1 MNDIVYLKRKGIM
14 YYVDSND
21 SYIVSYLLETKY
33 KETIYI
39 EKNNIDSLVSLL
51 DKCHINYHYNNTVRF
66 TDNKYMMYLKYGML
80 TKRIDL
86 LALKLK
92 ECLYLDNI
100 EEIISKMERFYD

>member
-14 YYVDSND
+14 YYVDNND

-39 EKNNIDSLVSLL
+39 EKNNINSLVSLL

-66 TDNKYMMYLKYGML
+66 TDNKYMMYLKYGVL
-80 TKRIDL
+80 AKRIDL

-100 EEIISKMERFYD
+100 EEIISRMEKFYE

>member
-1 MNDIVYLKRKGIM
+1 MNDIVYLKGKGIM

-51 DKCHINYHYNNTVRF
+51 DKCHINYYYNNTVRF
-66 TDNKYMMYLKYGML
+66 TDNKYMMYLKLWYV
-80 TKRIDL
+80 
-86 LALKLK
+86 
-92 ECLYLDNI
+92 N
-100 EEIISKMERFYD
+100 

>member
-21 SYIVSYLLETKY
+21 SYIVSYLLETKH

-39 EKNNIDSLVSLL
+39 EKNNIDCLVSLL

-86 LALKLK
+86 LALKLR

-100 EEIISKMERFYD
+100 EEIISKMERFYG

>member
-1 MNDIVYLKRKGIM
+1 MNDIVYLKGKGIM

-66 TDNKYMMYLKYGML
+66 TDNKYMMYLKYGIL

-92 ECLYLDNI
+92 EYLYLDNI

>member
-100 EEIISKMERFYD
+100 KEIISKMEIFYE

>member
-1 MNDIVYLKRKGIM
+1 MNDIVYLKGKGIM

-51 DKCHINYHYNNTVRF
+51 DKCHINYNYNNKVRF
-66 TDNKYMMYLKYGML
+66 TDNKYMMYLKYGIL

-100 EEIISKMERFYD
+100 EEIISRMEKFYE

>member
-1 MNDIVYLKRKGIM
+1 M

-51 DKCHINYHYNNTVRF
+51 DKCHINYP
-66 TDNKYMMYLKYGML
+66 
-80 TKRIDL
+80 
-86 LALKLK
+86 
-92 ECLYLDNI
+92 
-100 EEIISKMERFYD
+100 

>member
-39 EKNNIDSLVSLL
+39 EK
-51 DKCHINYHYNNTVRF
+51 K
-66 TDNKYMMYLKYGML
+66 
-80 TKRIDL
+80 
-86 LALKLK
+86 
-92 ECLYLDNI
+92 
-100 EEIISKMERFYD
+100 